1 MRNFKN
7 NFRRHKYK
15 NNSER
20 NRHGSI
26 NEGKIIS
33 NLSNSSF
40 QRKNIGRNINP
51 NKLVEKYSN
60 LAREALSNGDKI
72 LSENYFQHAEHFI
85 RVLSEK
91 DNQNSRNNLSI
102 NGNENNLNLVEN
114 KTNKEDKKN
123 LDNEKLSNQ
132 QANSP
137 EN

>member
-20 NRHGSI
+20 NRHGSV

-51 NKLVEKYSN
+51 NKLTGFQKHDGLPRPFFKQTILKKFKS
-60 LAREALSNGDKI
+60 ALGDMAPF
-72 LSENYFQHAEHFI
+72 LVGLDPHSAETAMCGDFA
-85 RVLSEK
+85 LPS
-91 DNQNSRNNLSI
+91 
-102 NGNENNLNLVEN
+102 
-114 KTNKEDKKN
+114 
-123 LDNEKLSNQ
+123 
-132 QANSP
+132 
-137 EN
+137 

>member
-7 NFRRHKYK
+7 NFRRNKYK

-20 NRHGSI
+20 NRHGSV

>member
-20 NRHGSI
+20 NRHGSV

-60 LAREALSNGDKI
+60 LAEKHFLMEIK
-72 LSENYFQHAEHFI
+72 YFQKTIF
-85 RVLSEK
+85 
-91 DNQNSRNNLSI
+91 NMQNILLEFYLKKTI
-102 NGNENNLNLVEN
+102 KIVEIIY
-114 KTNKEDKKN
+114 
-123 LDNEKLSNQ
+123 L
-132 QANSP
+132 
-137 EN
+137 